1 MATNSRSQRIT
12 QLLKVLSKTF
22 EPVGPV
28 DRPVL
33 EHLLYACCLEN
44 STPEIADEA
53 FAKIQ
58 ELYFDWN
65 EIRVTSIKE
74 LSEVM
79 NRLSD
84 PVAAATRLTQCL
96 QSVFESKYSFEI
108 EELKKK
114 NLGKAVDILKS
125 IRGTTGFSVRYVAQH
140 GLEGHSIPVNT
151 GLYGALEVVG
161 IITASETAAGRVPGL
176 ERAIP
181 KKKGA
186 KTASLLHQLGTFF
199 HQSPY
204 SKQLRELLLSIA
216 PDAKDRLPKRPSKKP
231 VAKPE
236 SKPKAAA
243 KSKAKK
249 GRSTEKVT
257 AAKGKTKPPVKK
269 KKTAK
274 AAAPKK
280 TTAARSG
287 KKKKPTPKSVKKKT
301 PAKKKP
307 AAGKKKATRKTSSKS
322 ATKSPG
328 RRKPK

>member
-79 NRLSD
+79 KRLSD

-114 NLGKAVDILKS
+114 NLGKAIDILKS

-151 GLYGALEVVG
+151 GLYGALEVIGV
-161 IITASETAAGRVPGL
+161 ITASEAAAGKAPGL

-186 KTASLLHQLGTFF
+186 KTASLLHQLGTLF

-243 KSKAKK
+243 KAKK
-249 GRSTEKVT
+249 SRSTKKTT
-257 AAKGKTKPPVKK
+257 AAKGKNKPPVKK

-287 KKKKPTPKSVKKKT
+287 KKKKPTPKSVKKKLQ
-301 PAKKKP
+301 AKKKP
-307 AAGKKKATRKTSSKS
+307 AARKKKATQKKSSSKS
-322 ATKSPG
+322 STKSPG